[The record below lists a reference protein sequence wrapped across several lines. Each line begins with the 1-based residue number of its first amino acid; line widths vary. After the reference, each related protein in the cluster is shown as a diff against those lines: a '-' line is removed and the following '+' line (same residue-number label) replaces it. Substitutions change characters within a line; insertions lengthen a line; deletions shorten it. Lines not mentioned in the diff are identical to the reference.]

1 MKKVLLFSLF
11 LLLVAAAAGGIYLRR
26 FEFATLYHPSAEIFA
41 TPAHFQLRYQEVQ
54 FVASDGTPLHGWWI
68 PANRPRGTVVY
79 CHGNAGNIGSN
90 AHLAP
95 EFFKRGFHLLLWDYR
110 GYGRS
115 GGRPSENGFYD
126 DARAAFDA
134 AAAMSG
140 PLPILV
146 YGNSLGAAVAI
157 QLAADRP
164 AAALVVEGAFAS
176 AADIAR
182 RWYPNFPLARLLSV
196 SYDSAAKAAALNAM
210 PKLFGHSTTDE
221 VIPFQSGRILHAAA
235 APPKTFVLLSGG
247 HNDSSWFKPG
257 AAGNAELEAFLGQFE
272 R

>member
-1 MKKVLLFSLF
+1 MKKVLLSSLF
-11 LLLVAAAAGGIYLRR
+11 LLLVAVAAGWIYLRR

-41 TPAHFQLRYQEVQ
+41 TPAQFQLRYQEVQ
-54 FVASDGTPLHGWWI
+54 FVAADGTPLHGWWI

-95 EFFKRGFHLLLWDYR
+95 EFFTRGFNLLLWDYR

-140 PLPILV
+140 QLPILV
-146 YGNSLGAAVAI
+146 YGISLGAAVAI

-182 RWYPNFPLARLLSV
+182 RRYPDLPLDRLLSV
-196 SYDSAAKAAALNAM
+196 SFDAAQAAAALPDV
-210 PKLFGHSTTDE
+210 PKLIGHSPADE
-221 VIPFQSGRILHAAA
+221 TVPFQSGRILHAAA
-235 APPKTFVLLSGG
+235 APPKEFVLLAGG
-247 HNDSSWFKPG
+247 HNDSSWFTPG
-257 AAGNAELEAFLGQFE
+257 GAGNAELEAFLSRFGP
-272 R
+272 